1 VNAVDEQSRAVVL
14 VEGISDRVALETLA
28 ERQGRDLAA
37 DVGATDQH
45 YVLGVLSVATN
56 GVGVSERAKIVD
68 AGQARTVDAQPPHH
82 RACRHHR
89 LAEFDLIAT
98 ASTGRL
104 LSGKVGLEVEC
115 LESGPVG
122 GDVQIASRVVQGEI
136 DAVLF
141 MVDPLDKHPHEPDI
155 QTLLRICNVCNVPL
169 ATNLA
174 TADALMGSPLLDN
187 LRQAS

>member
-1 VNAVDEQSRAVVL
+1 MPRTPLLAIIAHDGKKADL
-14 VEGISDRVALETLA
+14 VAFATFN
-28 ERQGRDLAA
+28 RD
-37 DVGATDQH
+37 
-45 YVLGVLSVATN
+45 
-56 GVGVSERAKIVD
+56 
-68 AGQARTVDAQPPHH
+68 
-82 RACRHHR
+82 R